1 MRKGLSKRNA
11 AFALWAMQGLFVG
24 CALTVYTWTA
34 QVGTAVIAAT
44 GLIWLAAFVWFW
56 RIPSTD

>member
-1 MRKGLSKRNA
+1 
-11 AFALWAMQGLFVG
+11 MQGLFVG

-34 QVGTAVIAAT
+34 EIGTAVISGTALVW
-44 GLIWLAAFVWFW
+44 LIAFVWFW

>member
-11 AFALWAMQGLFVG
+11 AFALWAMQGLFVL

-34 QVGTAVIAAT
+34 QVGTAVIAGTALVW
-44 GLIWLAAFVWFW
+44 LIAFVWFW